1 MGNMFLGFPVP
12 RAKIALM
19 IEGAAPPL
27 EHKENHEP
35 DGSDPL
41 ALPDDIS
48 SGQLIKWNGTK
59 FIGVAAPSGGLG
71 NRYDDPNFFFT
82 TRFPS
87 VDGFGTWI
95 TNDGTVTFIPDHVL
109 INSSA
114 TPNSMA
120 GIYKPID
127 FPLPLLTWNKTRKFK
142 CYASLISMVNKYGEI
157 WIGMGRQTDGN
168 RIAFTVKDGVLKGF
182 TSKASA
188 TSTVILETLGTGS
201 YSEVRVLECVLTP
214 GSKAEFYI
222 DGSLIDE
229 ITTNIPVGSD
239 GADCPLDLTTKNLG
253 EGKII
258 AIYMSQFSMYQAE

>member
-41 ALPDDIS
+41 VLPGDIS
-48 SGQLIKWNGTK
+48 SDQIIKWNGTK
-59 FIGVAAPSGGLG
+59 FVGSAAPSGGLG

-87 VDGFGTWI
+87 LDGFNTWI
-95 TNDGTVTFIPDHVL
+95 SAGGLLTFEEENLL

-114 TPNSMA
+114 TPNSIA
-120 GIYKPID
+120 GLYKPID
-127 FPLPLLTWNKTRKFK
+127 FSLPALTWDKARKFK
-142 CYASLISMVNKYGEI
+142 CNVRLISAVNKYGDL
-157 WIGMGRQTDGN
+157 WLGMGRYDSNN
-168 RIAFTVKDGVLKGF
+168 RISFRVEDGVLKGF
-182 TSKASA
+182 TRNASSE
-188 TSTVILETLGTGS
+188 TEVTLETLGTSS
-201 YSEVRVLECVLTP
+201 YDETRDLECVFTP
-214 GSKAEFYI
+214 GSKAEFYV
-222 DGSLIDE
+222 DGILVDE
-229 ITTNIPVGSD
+229 ITTTLPSGTSNAGCPVSLV
-239 GADCPLDLTTKNLG
+239 ALNYG

-258 AIYMSQFSMYQAE
+258 AMYISQFSSYQAE